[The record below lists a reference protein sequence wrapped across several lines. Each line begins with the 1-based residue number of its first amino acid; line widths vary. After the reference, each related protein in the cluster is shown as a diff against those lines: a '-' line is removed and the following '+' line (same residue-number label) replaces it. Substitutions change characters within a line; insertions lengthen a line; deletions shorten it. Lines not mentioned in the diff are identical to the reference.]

1 MKGSPLTCTLMPG
14 AWLATSSRAVEDG
27 RKTGRGSCGSGAPRG
42 VSTQIRQA
50 LIRPAS
56 AASME
61 IECLSVIAIA
71 SPAGSLPG
79 CRARPIRSGER
90 RRSGSPESR
99 QFKANPLL
107 FASAPGPLTYIEFY
121 PCRFML
127 AASVIKRRVSDRQA
141 QASLNCEQIE

>member
-1 MKGSPLTCTLMPG
+1 MG
-14 AWLATSSRAVEDG
+14 AFVRLG
-27 RKTGRGSCGSGAPRG
+27 TGRSERGASGTVCYHFVTTRG
-42 VSTQIRQA
+42 NIGIFPYKLS
-50 LIRPAS
+50 
-56 AASME
+56 
-61 IECLSVIAIA
+61 CLSVIAIA

-99 QFKANPLL
+99 RFKANPLL